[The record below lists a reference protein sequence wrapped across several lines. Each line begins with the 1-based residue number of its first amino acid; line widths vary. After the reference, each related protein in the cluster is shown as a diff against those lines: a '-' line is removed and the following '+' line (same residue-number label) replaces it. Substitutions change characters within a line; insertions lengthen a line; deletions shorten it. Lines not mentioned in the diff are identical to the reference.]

1 MPEMVLL
8 GDEAL
13 AMGAIDAGISAAY
26 AYPGTPSS
34 EIMEY
39 LRIAAPRYGDFTAEW
54 CSNEKTAY
62 EAAVGVSL
70 VGRRVLVSMK
80 HVGLN
85 VAADPF
91 INSALLAIHGGLVL
105 AVADRTVSIP
115 AGEERMVGPFQAAT
129 YNDSG
134 GLVQL
139 TYDGVT
145 SVTIAIIK
153 PGS

>member
-1 MPEMVLL
+1 MATLTVQTISRTGLEPTYGSAAAG
-8 GDEAL
+8 GDEFANS
-13 AMGAIDAGISAAY
+13 GDEFIHIKNGDASSHTLTIE
-26 AYPGTPSS
+26 TP
-34 EIMEY
+34 
-39 LRIAAPRYGDFTAEW
+39 ATVDG
-54 CSNEKTAY
+54 
-62 EAAVGVSL
+62 
-70 VGRRVLVSMK
+70 
-80 HVGLN
+80 
-85 VAADPF
+85 
-91 INSALLAIHGGLVL
+91 L

>member
-39 LRIAAPRYGDFTAEW
+39 LQASAPRYGDFAAEW

-62 EAAVGVSL
+62 EAAVGERI
-70 VGRRVLVSMK
+70 GRVIPR
-80 HVGLN
+80 
-85 VAADPF
+85 AADAAECWLTDGVENAMNKFNCP
-91 INSALLAIHGGLVL
+91 
-105 AVADRTVSIP
+105 
-115 AGEERMVGPFQAAT
+115 EER
-129 YNDSG
+129 
-134 GLVQL
+134 
-139 TYDGVT
+139 
-145 SVTIAIIK
+145 
-153 PGS
+153 